1 MIPTEPGWWWC
12 VRGDTRLRVRPRIV
26 RVVEVENGEPR
37 IDGRLIGA
45 RSAQIAWIEPVAP
58 IGALAAAERRAEEA
72 EALLA
77 EVRAELAAE
86 RGEAEGA
93 LPGWVWTFDDAWY
106 NAAADYYVC
115 RCGDM
120 DGSGRRAWGAFA
132 HSRYG
137 QSRRTWRGA
146 REAMRA
152 VDAAHA
158 MRAAEAAM
166 AEGGGA

>member
-86 RGEAEGA
+86 RGEADGA
-93 LPGWVWTFDDAWY
+93 LPGWTPEFDYEGVILWHRETPVGRLTIRGPRGWSVDPWALDLDDDAQIALY
-106 NAAADYYVC
+106 DLPNERNARVL
-115 RCGDM
+115 
-120 DGSGRRAWGAFA
+120 
-132 HSRYG
+132 
-137 QSRRTWRGA
+137 
-146 REAMRA
+146 
-152 VDAAHA
+152 

-166 AEGGGA
+166 AEGGA